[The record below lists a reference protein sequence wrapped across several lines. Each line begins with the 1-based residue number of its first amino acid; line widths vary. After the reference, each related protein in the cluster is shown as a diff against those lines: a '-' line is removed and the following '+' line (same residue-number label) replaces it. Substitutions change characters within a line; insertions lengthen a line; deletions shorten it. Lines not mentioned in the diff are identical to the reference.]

1 MVTIQEAR
9 NHFDEKYKNNEFGN
23 PSLTATNEKLLWAY
37 EKEMYINKEENEI
50 FENGTNLYFMNFPE
64 NQQQEIKQFVKEN
77 DMYTYNYEYQRID
90 YVRPRIENNRIMYL
104 PEKFVSVLESQFNVE
119 KEKVCTVLG
128 NEEIKNYKVGQKVKL
143 IDMESI
149 FNDIE
154 HGTVI
159 SNDDELIIR
168 KYRTKNKGWKYSAGD
183 IVKIEKIDS
192 FKR

>member
-9 NHFDEKYKNNEFGN
+9 NYFDEKYKNNEFGN
-23 PSLTATNEKLLWAY
+23 PALTATDSNILWAY

-50 FENGTNLYFMNFPE
+50 FENGTNLYFVNFPE
-64 NQQQEIKQFVKEN
+64 NQHQEIKQFVKEN
-77 DMYTYNYEYQRID
+77 DIYTYNYERQRID
-90 YVRPRIENNRIMYL
+90 YVRPKIENDRIMFL

-143 IDMESI
+143 IDMGSI
-149 FNDIE
+149 FSDVE
-154 HGTVI
+154 YGTVV

-168 KYRTKNKGWKYSAGD
+168 KYRARNRGWKYSAGD
-183 IVKIEKIDS
+183 MVKIKKIDS
-192 FKR
+192 FKK